1 MRLNLKGI
9 LIFAVCANLSA
20 IGVSSV
26 RADIVS
32 NIASTGDDTLFQGG
46 VNNSLGDPG
55 IFVGTDSATSFKDG
69 LMAFNVST
77 IPVGATI
84 TGVTLD
90 LYIGMVA
97 GSGGGTVTNSGA
109 PRTISLYDE
118 SQAWGA
124 STNEVGSTSFAGHG
138 QGFAAN
144 PGDATWNDASF
155 NSNSALAVPW
165 STGFPANITGGS
177 VALATTSGIP
187 GTSNALVQWSSAALA
202 AEVQNW
208 VNSPSSNN
216 GLVVVNANSTSA
228 QSFLGF
234 WGASGSANNGNGLA
248 PDLVVTYVP
257 EPLGMSLIAFG
268 MPILLCRRQR
278 RTLNQNRQIDEKEDG
293 LNDLRNGGC
302 KCAST

>member
-1 MRLNLKGI
+1 MKIGNDLHFWKEKMQMEKKFKNSVMAAGLG
-9 LIFAVCANLSA
+9 LLA
-20 IGVSSV
+20 IGAST
-26 RADIVS
+26 AGAAIL
-32 NIASTGDDTLFQGG
+32 NIPSTGDDTLFQNN

-55 IFVGTDSATSFKDG
+55 IFVGTDSATAFKDG
-69 LMAFNVST
+69 LMAFTVSA
-77 IPVGATI
+77 IPSGAAI

-97 GSGGGTVTNSGA
+97 GSAGQNVTNSGA

-124 STNEVGSTSFAGHG
+124 SANEVGSTSFSGHG

-144 PGDATWNDASF
+144 PGDATWNDASYNA
-155 NSNSALAVPW
+155 NSSLAAPW
-165 STGFPANITGGS
+165 SSGMAANITSSS

-187 GTSNALVQWSSAALA
+187 GTSNALVQWSSAALDT
-202 AEVQNW
+202 EVQNW

-234 WGASGSANNGNGLA
+234 WGVQGAANNGNGLA
-248 PDLVVTYVP
+248 PDLAVTYVVP
-257 EPLGMSLIAFG
+257 EPLSLSVMAVG
-268 MPILLCRRQR
+268 MPILLCRRR
-278 RTLNQNRQIDEKEDG
+278 RRVSL
-293 LNDLRNGGC
+293 
-302 KCAST
+302 

>member
-1 MRLNLKGI
+1 MHMRVNFTKVLIVALCVNL
-9 LIFAVCANLSA
+9 FAICVP
-20 IGVSSV
+20 SV
-26 RADIVS
+26 RADMLL
-32 NIASTGDDTLFQGG
+32 NIPSTGDDTLFQGG

-55 IFVGTDSATSFKDG
+55 IFVGTDSNTSFKDG
-69 LMAFNVST
+69 LMAFDVSA
-77 IPVGATI
+77 IPAGATV
-84 TGVTLD
+84 TGATLD

-97 GSGGGTVTNSGA
+97 GSSGQNVVNSGA

-155 NSNSALAVPW
+155 NSTPSLAVLW
-165 STGFPANITGGS
+165 STGFPANITGSS

-202 AEVQNW
+202 TEIQNW
-208 VNSPSSNN
+208 INTPSSNN

-234 WGASGSANNGNGLA
+234 WGASGAANNGNGLP
-248 PDLVVTYVP
+248 PDLVVSYVVP
-257 EPLGMSLIAFG
+257 EPLSLSLVSVV
-268 MPILLCRRQR
+268 MPILMCRRTR
-278 RTLNQNRQIDEKEDG
+278 RAR
-293 LNDLRNGGC
+293 R
-302 KCAST
+302 